1 MKESGIKQLDE
12 AQRLL
17 QKEHAESGLQY
28 MLMISAE
35 HIFGVA
41 LMGNPLHLAATL
53 GAEVNEQECIEQFV
67 NYCAKISEFHA
78 KRKAEA
84 QKGDDSKAP
93 EAETESL
100 EGYTIIKA
108 GKCDH
113 CPNEASD
120 CKKLMLVGGETIC
133 VKRK

>member
-28 MLMISAE
+28 MLMIKAE

-53 GAEVNEQECIEQFV
+53 SAEVNEQECIEQFV

-78 KRKAEA
+78 KRKA
-84 QKGDDSKAP
+84 